1 MLKEEELEKKRL
13 AGVRPFKKRITQI
26 NDNDIPKKAL
36 KSNNDK
42 NKLYELPVVC
52 IYNYELFFIKFKI
65 FQCSKIFLIFR

>member
-52 IYNYELFFIKFKI
+52 IYNYKLFFIKFKI
-65 FQCSKIFLIFR
+65 FSMFENFFDF